1 MKAEVTKEFPGR
13 PDGEAL
19 ARTIAVGEVITGDL
33 AEVAV
38 RDKLAKEI
46 KEKADVEEDG
56 EAGGKKK

>member
-19 ARTIAVGEVITGDL
+19 SRTIAVGEILTGDL

-38 RDKLAKEI
+38 REKLAKEV
-46 KEKADVEEDG
+46 KEKAAKDEGG
-56 EAGGKKK
+56 EAK